1 MASSDSEEEAM
12 EQNMEK
18 HVVEAMIN
26 PQAVLDYYFSS
37 DETGKIKGIRDI
49 QMKAKQHLSAM
60 GWRFYYA
67 IKKGGKRELRYC
79 PPNSK
84 KKYISLRMAC
94 KGYLDSESQL
104 GVMHESVLDGPV
116 GKTGDEVV
124 GSHESGRVS
133 DGVLQGQV
141 GRENNVEVPESK
153 KRRLSSG
160 DVYGERMMLCMKGK
174 RDVVEED
181 DSFVQSSLSKED
193 PGFQEFFNDL
203 FRDVDAE
210 VVDGE
215 DVNVGADVDGENVN
229 VGPGLGKQ
237 IVSDM
242 ILSGE
247 KDNKVKRKIGG
258 KGGVG
263 GKLALLIKSKVILP
277 LTKVY
282 YRNRRDGSVMGEGR
296 VTSEG
301 IDCSCCKGVFTLSK
315 FEAHV
320 GSTYHRP
327 AANIFVED
335 GRSLMQ
341 IEQQMLT
348 IDKQVKGIDKKAK
361 GSNIGSRT
369 GTVERNRHDD
379 FCLVCRETGELILCD
394 SCTSA
399 FHQDCLCLSE
409 VHVSESWYCA
419 SCRCKICGQICPKDD
434 SEPTI
439 NCEQC
444 EQQFHVKCLGEF
456 CVADVERQKWFCSG
470 KCKFISSSLA
480 NLLGKTF
487 LVGENNLIWTI
498 LKNENNVIDVETTR
512 KLNRAL
518 AVMHE
523 CFMSAKEPWNGRDV
537 AEDVIFSRQSDLKR
551 LDYRG
556 FYTVI
561 LEKKAEVV
569 TAATV
574 RIFGDKVAEVPFIAT
589 RFKYRRLGMCKTL
602 MDVLEEK
609 LMNLGVEKLV
619 LPALA
624 SVVDTWTG
632 PSFGFSEMTSYERSK
647 LINYTL
653 LTFPGTVTCQKLLVG
668 SG

>member
-1 MASSDSEEEAM
+1 M
-12 EQNMEK
+12 EQNLEK
-18 HVVEAMIN
+18 HAVEAMIN
-26 PQAVLDYYFSS
+26 PQAILDYYLSS
-37 DETGKIKGIRDI
+37 DESGKIRGIRDI

-94 KGYLDSESQL
+94 KGYLDNESQF
-104 GVMHESVLDGPV
+104 GIMHDSVVDSQV
-116 GKTGDEVV
+116 GKTGDDVL
-124 GSHESGRVS
+124 GSRIDQET
-133 DGVLQGQV
+133 
-141 GRENNVEVPESK
+141 NVEVPESK
-153 KRRLSSG
+153 KRRLSFG
-160 DVYGERMMLCMKGK
+160 DVYGERMMLCMKGN

-181 DSFVQSSLSKED
+181 DGFSSKEEQD
-193 PGFQEFFNDL
+193 DFADFYNDL
-203 FRDVDAE
+203 FGAE
-210 VVDGE
+210 
-215 DVNVGADVDGENVN
+215 DGENVN
-229 VGPGLGKQ
+229 VGIGMGKK
-237 IVSDM
+237 IVNDM

-247 KDNKVKRKIGG
+247 KDNRVKKRKIGG
-258 KGGVG
+258 KGGSG
-263 GKLALLIKSKVILP
+263 GKLALLIKSKLILP

-327 AANIFVED
+327 AANIFVDD

-341 IEQQMLT
+341 IEQQMT
-348 IDKQVKGIDKKAK
+348 GVGKQLKGTNKKAK
-361 GSNIGSRT
+361 GSNNGSIT

-379 FCLVCRETGELILCD
+379 FCLVCRETGELIFCD
-394 SCTSA
+394 KCPSA
-399 FHQDCLCLSE
+399 FHQQCLCLSE
-409 VHVSESWYCA
+409 VPGSESWYCA
-419 SCRCKICGQICPKDD
+419 SCRCKICDQICPKDD

-439 NCEQC
+439 NCDQC
-444 EQQFHVKCLGEF
+444 EVQYHVKCLGEF
-456 CVADVERQKWFCSG
+456 CVAELERMKWFCSE
-470 KCKFISSSLA
+470 KCKVISSSLGR
-480 NLLGKTF
+480 LLGKTF
-487 LVGENNLIWTI
+487 LVGENNLSWTI

-512 KLNRAL
+512 KLNLAL

-523 CFMSAKEPWNGRDV
+523 CFTSSKEPWNGRDV

-561 LEKKAEVV
+561 LQKKAEVV
-569 TAATV
+569 TVATV

-602 MDVLEEK
+602 MDVLEKK
-609 LMNLGVEKLV
+609 LMSLGVEKLV
-619 LPALA
+619 LPAIP

-632 PSFGFSEMTSYERSK
+632 PSFGFSEMTPYDRSK

-653 LTFPGTVTCQKLLVG
+653 LNFPDTVTCQKLLVG
-668 SG
+668 PG